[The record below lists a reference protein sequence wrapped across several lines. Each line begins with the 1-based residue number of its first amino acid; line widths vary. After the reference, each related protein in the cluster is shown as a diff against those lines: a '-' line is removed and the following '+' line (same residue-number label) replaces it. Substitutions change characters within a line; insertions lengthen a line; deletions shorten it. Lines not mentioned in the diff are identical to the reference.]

1 MFSDKDSNR
10 LDGETGK
17 SKSLSKFITFFENS
31 NLLNPS
37 QVKKE
42 NKETKRNNYNGFSY
56 DLKISANS
64 NIEQNKKILKKKD
77 KENINYQTVSSQ
89 QELQTINS
97 NKSALMVRNNNCSP
111 KKNTGNQ
118 TQDILLAK
126 MREVIDEQKRR
137 ELKYCEK
144 IDKLEQKNKELSSE
158 N

>member
-1 MFSDKDSNR
+1 M
-10 LDGETGK
+10 
-17 SKSLSKFITFFENS
+17 SKFITFFENS

-37 QVKKE
+37 QFKKE

-56 DLKISANS
+56 DLKISGNS
-64 NIEQNKKILKKKD
+64 NIGNNKKILKKKD
-77 KENINYQTVSSQ
+77 KENINYQTISSQ

-97 NKSALMVRNNNCSP
+97 NKSGLMVRNDNCSP

-118 TQDILLAK
+118 TQEILMAK

-137 ELKYCEK
+137 EAKYCEK
-144 IDKLEQKNKELSSE
+144 IDQLEHKNKELSSD